1 MLSCLIPRFG
11 QEDQISMPSSTK
23 FELQFPSLAS
33 GLPKNEENSS
43 SQNDYFINCPQCQQ
57 EVGSFQ
63 ALKDHIETFHQ
74 SSEMKLMNG
83 QALHAELLSK
93 LSAMSPSTSNGHLMM
108 HHQLSPLPSMLSPD
122 QYANNL
128 SSGADE
134 GGRQST
140 SPNNLNRF
148 SVTNRA
154 HACSQPQCS
163 ASFPT
168 LDLLEKHEVVHA
180 TNATNSCRLCHKSF
194 ANVYRLQRHMISHDE
209 SALLRKFKCTDC
221 DKAFKFKHHLKEH
234 LRIHSGEKPF
244 GCHNCGKRFSHSG
257 SYSSHMTSKKCVSM
271 GLKMNNNNLN
281 GTTNNNSNSFNGLKF
296 KQEKKQLQQHHQQMT
311 ANFLN
316 QSPLGMSASTS
327 KFLPNQNPFLPMMP
341 KYESNF
347 DVMNAALLATF
358 HPFFPMGLNN
368 TNALNPYHIQNLLK
382 LTAAQ
387 AQHDAPTDNT
397 EKLSD
402 NQKSSNLH
410 SDPEDMIEEVNEYHN
425 DDPKL
430 VMDINDEGV
439 KKEFNIK
446 REQKTTDQH
455 HNESD
460 ADDDDNDEPM
470 SDCQTKIESNHI
482 ELDNDNSH
490 SPSIKQELPINMEL
504 DTLRCQHCDKL
515 FNHPAELVQHEKVL
529 CSSLLFK
536 KHEGL
541 MAQMVESMSANN
553 SYHNN
558 STINVGSEDDND
570 DRESKISTESER
582 KVRVRTAISDDQQTV
597 LKEYYTVNARPN
609 REEFRNIAQ
618 RLMLDARV
626 VQVWFQ
632 NNRSRERKQSG
643 VRNPMLAQ
651 VNGSQDAIHII
662 SEDQPLDLS
671 VRKERDSFNDTPS
684 SSPRYGT
691 VPLQQP
697 SEMEAMNL
705 SRKMSALSPDFRP
718 GFNYNSI
725 QTDFLARQIPS
736 PNEAVPSHQNIRNG
750 YGLHG
755 PLGGMPFEHL
765 LQQYTPEMARHP
777 LLMLKTEQRGNS
789 LSPGSSEKRSWKD
802 DESRSYDEMHHHH
815 LQPQHHTT
823 QRRMP
828 KMKSE
833 IPPDSDEYNF
843 VCDLCDKAFRKQSS
857 LARHKYE
864 HSGQRPYKCIECPK
878 AFKHKHH
885 LTEHKRLHSG
895 EKPFQC
901 SKCLKRFSHS
911 GSYSQHMNHRYSY
924 CKPYRD

>member
-1 MLSCLIPRFG
+1 
-11 QEDQISMPSSTK
+11 
-23 FELQFPSLAS
+23 
-33 GLPKNEENSS
+33 
-43 SQNDYFINCPQCQQ
+43 
-57 EVGSFQ
+57 
-63 ALKDHIETFHQ
+63 
-74 SSEMKLMNG
+74 
-83 QALHAELLSK
+83 
-93 LSAMSPSTSNGHLMM
+93 
-108 HHQLSPLPSMLSPD
+108 
-122 QYANNL
+122 
-128 SSGADE
+128 
-134 GGRQST
+134 
-140 SPNNLNRF
+140 
-148 SVTNRA
+148 
-154 HACSQPQCS
+154 
-163 ASFPT
+163 
-168 LDLLEKHEVVHA
+168 
-180 TNATNSCRLCHKSF
+180 
-194 ANVYRLQRHMISHDE
+194 MISHDE

-221 DKAFKFKHHLKEH
+221 EKAFKFKHHLKEH

-271 GLKMNNNNLN
+271 GLKMNNNLN
-281 GTTNNNSNSFNGLKF
+281 GTNNNNSNSFNGMKF
-296 KQEKKQLQQHHQQMT
+296 KQDKKQLQQHHQHVT

-316 QSPLGMSASTS
+316 QSPLAMSANTS
-327 KFLPNQNPFLPMMP
+327 NFLPNQNPFLPMLS
-341 KYESNF
+341 KYENNF
-347 DVMNAALLATF
+347 DVMNAALMASF
-358 HPFFPMGLNN
+358 SPFFPMGLNPS
-368 TNALNPYHIQNLLK
+368 TALNPYHIQNLLK
-382 LTAAQ
+382 LTAVQ
-387 AQHDAPTDNT
+387 AQHNTPIDNAEKSTDD
-397 EKLSD
+397 L
-402 NQKSSNLH
+402 KSSTLH

-430 VMDINDEGV
+430 VMDINDEV

-446 REQKTTDQH
+446 REQKHTSEQH

-460 ADDDDNDEPM
+460 ADDDNDNDHDHDHDHDDDEPM
-470 SDCQTKIESNHI
+470 LDCQTKIESNHI
-482 ELDNDNSH
+482 ELDNNNSI
-490 SPSIKQELPINMEL
+490 SPSIKQEMSLPINMES
-504 DTLRCQHCDKL
+504 DKLRCQHCDKL

-541 MAQMVESMSANN
+541 MAQMVESMTANN
-553 SYHNN
+553 NYHN

-582 KVRVRTAISDDQQTV
+582 KVRVRTAISDEQQAV

-643 VRNPMLAQ
+643 IRNPLSAQ
-651 VNGSQDAIHII
+651 PNGSQDAIHTI

-691 VPLQQP
+691 VPQQQP
-697 SEMEAMNL
+697 SEMEAINL
-705 SRKMSALSPDFRP
+705 SRKISALSPDFRVSK
-718 GFNYNSI
+718 FNYNGI
-725 QTDFLARQIPS
+725 HTDFLARQIPS
-736 PNEAVPSHQNIRNG
+736 PNEAVPRHQIIRNG
-750 YGLHG
+750 YGIHG

-765 LQQYTPEMARHP
+765 LQYTPEMARNP

-802 DESRSYDEMHHHH
+802 DESRSYDEMHHQHHHH
-815 LQPQHHTT
+815 LQPQPQHHIT

-864 HSGQRPYKCIECPK
+864 HSGK
-878 AFKHKHH
+878 FNV
-885 LTEHKRLHSG
+885 
-895 EKPFQC
+895 F
-901 SKCLKRFSHS
+901 
-911 GSYSQHMNHRYSY
+911 
-924 CKPYRD
+924 